1 MLSALI
7 GGQVDLAFDG
17 LGSSSNHIRSG
28 TIKPL
33 AVAAS
38 GAFAVAAGRADRRRG
53 RRAELRGV
61 HLVRDLGAG
70 RHAREAVDRMTA
82 EITKALNTPKIKEIW
97 TSNGSAIPGMTGAD
111 FGQFVDSEVA
121 RWAKVV
127 RDSGVQLD

>member
-38 GAFAVAAGRADRRRG
+38 ERSPSLPDADRRRG

-70 RHAREAVDRMTA
+70 RHAQGGRGPHDGGDHQGPEHAQDQGD
-82 EITKALNTPKIKEIW
+82 L